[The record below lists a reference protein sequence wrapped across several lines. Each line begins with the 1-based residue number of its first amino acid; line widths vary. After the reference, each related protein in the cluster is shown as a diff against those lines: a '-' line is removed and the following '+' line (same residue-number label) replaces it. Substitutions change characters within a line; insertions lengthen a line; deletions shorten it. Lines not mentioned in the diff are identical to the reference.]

1 MFCAAAIQILRLI
14 LPGETPTPLGI
25 NVDGEAGTGKSHLI
39 GTLSKSLNEMAEAAG
54 KPMPLVRAAPTG
66 VAAFN
71 INGRTTYTLL
81 KLPVRRTYAPLPV
94 ASLTPL
100 QEKFKDVHYLVLD
113 EKSMIG
119 CAHLYWIDQRL
130 RQIYPSRADE
140 PFGGLNILLAG
151 DFYQL
156 PPVGQ
161 VPLYQHLRPSINH
174 EIHMGRAAYL
184 AIKQTVVLDQIMRQG
199 GDDPESCAFRLV
211 LKELRDQAV
220 ICMWIPAYLLR
231 KLTFYP

>member
-1 MFCAAAIQILRLI
+1 MQLNSRILMILVTEISIVTTTGAAI
-14 LPGETPTPLGI
+14 
-25 NVDGEAGTGKSHLI
+25 VDGEAGTGKSHLI

-94 ASLTPL
+94 ASLTSL

-119 CAHLYWIDQRL
+119 CAHLYGID
-130 RQIYPSRADE
+130 
-140 PFGGLNILLAG
+140 
-151 DFYQL
+151 
-156 PPVGQ
+156 
-161 VPLYQHLRPSINH
+161 
-174 EIHMGRAAYL
+174 
-184 AIKQTVVLDQIMRQG
+184 
-199 GDDPESCAFRLV
+199 
-211 LKELRDQAV
+211 
-220 ICMWIPAYLLR
+220 
-231 KLTFYP
+231 